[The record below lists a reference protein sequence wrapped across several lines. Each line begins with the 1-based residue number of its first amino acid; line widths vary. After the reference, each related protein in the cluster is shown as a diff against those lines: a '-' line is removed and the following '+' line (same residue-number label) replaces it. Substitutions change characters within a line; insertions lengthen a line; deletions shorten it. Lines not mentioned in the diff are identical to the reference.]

1 MRILAFTFSL
11 LGFERFLLI
20 SLYPS
25 FPLSLDRPHEPLSH
39 ISIEPTFISLHL
51 FFALPL
57 LSSCVSLL
65 LRNSL
70 VRISIVFQC
79 ASLSLDRAVSQP
91 PLDVRPRTSPSSMPP
106 YRSKLLPHLPCLER
120 HAMPRTPLHI
130 TSLSYFGKILASE
143 VVFFSQHL
151 ALPSDPPPPQ
161 HHHDHSF
168 F

>member
-1 MRILAFTFSL
+1 MAAVQGMVFDRKFLMRILAFTFSL

-65 LRNSL
+65 LRNLFASPLCFNVRHYHLIVRFPSL
-70 VRISIVFQC
+70 LWTSDLVHPHPPCHPI
-79 ASLSLDRAVSQP
+79 AVN
-91 PLDVRPRTSPSSMPP
+91 
-106 YRSKLLPHLPCLER
+106 
-120 HAMPRTPLHI
+120 
-130 TSLSYFGKILASE
+130 YFLIFLAS
-143 VVFFSQHL
+143 SDMLCHG
-151 ALPSDPPPPQ
+151 LPYI
-161 HHHDHSF
+161 
-168 F
+168 